1 MSEVYERYGELP
13 RLRDSQ
19 RAGQQ
24 LLPRRVYRFRV
35 LGMGVAGLP
44 IALVLRENGAAPWS
58 FALLVFTCLL
68 WPHLAYLLA
77 RRSPQPFQTELRSL
91 MLDSLIAGLWVP
103 LMHFNLLPS
112 VLLLTVATADKIN
125 TGVRALWLR
134 SLPGMALGVLFGGM
148 LTHFVTRYE
157 TSLVVMLACLPL
169 LVIHTLAVSLGS
181 YQLVRMVQ
189 GRNRRLDELSR
200 LDGLTGLANRRHWQ
214 DEAGR
219 LLQAWHADGKPA
231 TLMLVDV
238 DMFKAINDRHG
249 HAVGDDVLRRLAEL
263 IHRHIGPDAHAGR
276 LGGDEF
282 AIVMPGPLHAAEVV
296 AERLRRS
303 VETLGLSH
311 VPELRCSISLGLAQA
326 SEAGRSLREWSEVAD
341 RALYRAKHAGRN
353 RMASGTE
360 PQTEPA

>member
-1 MSEVYERYGELP
+1 MSEVFELYGGLP
-13 RLRDSQ
+13 RLRDAQ
-19 RAGQQ
+19 RVGQD
-24 LLPRRVYRFRV
+24 LLPQRVYRFRA

-44 IALVLRENGAAPWS
+44 IAMVLRENGATPWS
-58 FALLVFTCLL
+58 VTLLVFTCLI

-77 RRSPQPFQTELRSL
+77 RRSATPFQAELRNL
-91 MLDSLIAGLWVP
+91 MMDSLIAGLWVP
-103 LMHFNLLPS
+103 LMHFNVLPS

-134 SLPGMALGVLFGGM
+134 SLPGMALGVLSGGM
-148 LTHFVTRYE
+148 LTNFVTHYE
-157 TSLVVMLACLPL
+157 TSVAVMLACLPL

-200 LDGLTGLANRRHWQ
+200 VDGLTGLVNRRHWQ

-219 LLQAWHADGKPA
+219 LLQAWHADGQPA
-231 TLMLVDV
+231 TLILVDV
-238 DMFKAINDRHG
+238 DLFKTINDRHG

-263 IHRHIGPDAHAGR
+263 IHRHIGPDACAGR

-282 AIVMPGPLHAAEVV
+282 AIVMPGSLRAAEVV
-296 AERLRRS
+296 AERLRHGM
-303 VETLGLSH
+303 ETLGLSH
-311 VPELRCSISLGLAQA
+311 VPELRCSISLGLAAA
-326 SEAGRSLREWSEVAD
+326 SDAGRSLREWSEAAD

-353 RMASGTE
+353 RMVSGTE
-360 PQTEPA
+360 PWKERA